1 MMSNSEMLIRLISA
15 AALGSLIG
23 FERERLLWA
32 AGIRTHML
40 VCVGS
45 CLIMLVSQYGF
56 SNILLTQSN
65 VVLDPSRIAAQ
76 VVSGIGFLGA
86 GSILARGEIV
96 KGTHHSSKYL
106 DGGSDRACG
115 RRQIV
120 SRGRRIDGD
129 HPDHPRRYQ
138 AARGSLSLAQPD
150 LHAEG
155 GSREQRP
162 DAGIAARDIVA
173 ARRPGEALLVESR
186 DPQGTDQLS
195 ILLSKV
201 SSQDIA
207 SYPSKLQELDGV
219 RQVSIVQTRQ
229 RPRRQTH
236 VSDMSAGR
244 ATRLAHRREA
254 VREANSRDTT
264 GAAPDSAAAGAAAGG
279 WSGWSRPTASA

>member
-56 SNILLTQSN
+56 SNILAQDH

-96 KGTHHSSKYL
+96 KGLTTAASIWTVAAIGLAVGGGLYL
-106 DGGSDRACG
+106 AAGASTVIILIILVGIKPLEEAYR
-115 RRQIV
+115 
-120 SRGRRIDGD
+120 SRNQTCMLKVEVENNGLTPELLRET
-129 HPDHPRRYQ
+129 
-138 AARGSLSLAQPD
+138 LSLRSSQVK
-150 LHAEG
+150 
-155 GSREQRP
+155 RF
-162 DAGIAARDIVA
+162 
-173 ARRPGEALLVESR
+173 LVESR
-186 DPQGTDQLS
+186 DPRGTDQLS

-219 RQVSIVQTRQ
+219 NRVSIVK
-229 RPRRQTH
+229 
-236 VSDMSAGR
+236 R
-244 ATRLAHRREA
+244 ASNNG
-254 VREANSRDTT
+254 ANHT
-264 GAAPDSAAAGAAAGG
+264 
-279 WSGWSRPTASA
+279 